1 MFDDKNIFTE
11 SAGILAKQ
19 LEKARKNIV
28 DNHVTVFRR
37 AWGN

>member
-1 MFDDKNIFTE
+1 MFYDKIIFTE
-11 SAGILAKQ
+11 RAGILAKQ

-37 AWGN
+37 AGGG